1 MANLTILW
9 RMTQMNDE
17 LNEMEEVKKA
27 CDRYGFLYHETVNG
41 VFIRTASMAG
51 WLILM
56 EDEHPQL
63 YHENYRYKH
72 GGGNG
77 VMGKY
82 HRHSDVKETTAA
94 GMVNYIYAHDKS
106 MLKVKKKDSLGQLTY

>member
-1 MANLTILW
+1 
-9 RMTQMNDE
+9 MNDE

-27 CDRYGFLYHETVNG
+27 CDRYGFFYHETVNG